1 MTDTDTEQFRSE
13 LLEKI
18 QSLEAKQNENVDKIL
33 EKLESLEKTT
43 DVNNNS
49 IELKKSENNSGK
61 GFMLTHVFKNIPEI
75 EENKDYNSDTEEYFN
90 VPWKFSITKQDK
102 RIGFLLFCEKSK
114 STENWLI
121 DTEYEL
127 KFRIPSG
134 RSVEI
139 RKFERRFEN
148 SVDGGWGSK
157 ECMEWDQLEKEFI
170 HDGSLIVEVSVKIK
184 KMDGTYQKTSKRSF
198 SEPKFSD
205 AVLISGDQKFYVPKL
220 FLASQSTYFDALFH
234 GQFQESKM
242 AEITLTDIDSDD
254 FQNFLELLHGE
265 PAIDEDTVEGILLLA
280 DMYDSKTAIERCE
293 DFLLNFSKKTMK
305 KKLEMSQRYNLN
317 KLKKHCLDS
326 LKTVKDI
333 ESVLFSDILQMDPAI
348 VAALFSKCIFF
359 YNKEKEEQQK
369 QQVA

>member
-1 MTDTDTEQFRSE
+1 MTDTDTEKFRSE

-18 QSLEAKQNENVDKIL
+18 QSLEAKQNENVEKIL
-33 EKLESLEKTT
+33 GKLESLEKTT

-49 IELKKSENNSGK
+49 IELKKPENNFSGK
-61 GFMLTHVFKNIPEI
+61 GFILTHIFKNVSKI
-75 EENKDYNSDTEEYFN
+75 EENKNYDSDTEEYFN
-90 VPWKFSITKQDK
+90 VPWKFSITKEDK
-102 RIGFLLFCEKSK
+102 RIGFLLFCEKPKIS
-114 STENWLI
+114 ENWFI

-127 KFRIPSG
+127 KFRNPSG

-170 HDGSLIVEVSVKIK
+170 FDDSLIVEVCVKIK
-184 KMDGTYQKTSKRSF
+184 KMEGTYQKTSKRCF

-242 AEITLTDIDSDD
+242 TEITLTDIDSDD

-265 PAIDEDTVEGILLLA
+265 SAIDEDTVEGILLLA
-280 DMYDSKTAIERCE
+280 DMYDSKTATERCE

-305 KKLEMSQRYNLN
+305 KKLEMSTRYNLE
-317 KLKKHCLDS
+317 KLKKNCMDS
-326 LKTVKDI
+326 VKTVNDVKA
-333 ESVLFSDILQMDPAI
+333 VLFSDRLQIDPEI
-348 VAALFSKCIFF
+348 VAALLDKCLLI
-359 YNKEKEEQQK
+359 NGA
-369 QQVA
+369 V